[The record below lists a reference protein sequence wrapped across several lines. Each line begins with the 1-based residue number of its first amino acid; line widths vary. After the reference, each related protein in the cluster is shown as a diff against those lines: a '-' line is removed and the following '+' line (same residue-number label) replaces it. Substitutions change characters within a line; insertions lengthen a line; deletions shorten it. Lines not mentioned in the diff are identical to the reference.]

1 MNTNIF
7 EQASRRKLKFST
19 AQGLINVE
27 DLWDLPLT
35 ARGSGVSLDA
45 IAVEL
50 DDKLQTGKKSF
61 VVETKKENA
70 LLQLKFDIVKHVID
84 TKLAEKAA
92 EEDKAEKAERKR
104 QLAAVLVKR
113 QTEHLEAMSEE
124 DIRKELDALG

>member
-35 ARGSGVSLDA
+35 ARGAVVSLDA